1 MLSKDGETP
10 EDVTARMASEL
21 SKWLETTDS
30 PDESLSL
37 HARRLLSRCET
48 IRSDFGPIEKSGLR
62 KGPASEMSWFELGSD
77 FALWKSQAFVESD
90 ND

>member
-1 MLSKDGETP
+1 MLSKDGETL

-21 SKWLETTDS
+21 REWLETTDS
-30 PDESLSL
+30 PNESLSL

-48 IRSDFGPIEKSGLR
+48 IRSDFGPIEASGLR
-62 KGPASEMSWFELGSD
+62 KGPASEMSWIELGSD
-77 FALWKSQAFVESD
+77 FALWKAQAFVERD

>member
-1 MLSKDGETP
+1 MVSKDGETP

-21 SKWLETTDS
+21 REWLKTTES
-30 PDESLSL
+30 TDESLSL

-48 IRSDFGPIEKSGLR
+48 IRSDFGPIEASGLR
-62 KGPASEMSWFELGSD
+62 KGPASDIAWVELGYD
-77 FALWKSQAFVESD
+77 FALWRAQAFVETD